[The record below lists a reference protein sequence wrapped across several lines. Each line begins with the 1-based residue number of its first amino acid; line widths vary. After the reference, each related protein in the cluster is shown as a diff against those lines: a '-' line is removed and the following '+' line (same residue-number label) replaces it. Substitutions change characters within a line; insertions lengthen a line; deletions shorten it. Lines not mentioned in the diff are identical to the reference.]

1 MFNTEE
7 NPTEAGVYLVD
18 RGDKF
23 KGNWYRYFDGKNWC
37 LMFESYQGAF
47 GYREQISPL
56 TMLPWRAIR
65 QRTEEEM
72 VAAAVQE
79 KPEKAAKVKK
89 DKLVVAKVTEKVE
102 KVAKAPKAAKVTKT
116 KDTDGTVF
124 FRADRNK
131 WVAVMN
137 GKQEA
142 ARDTK
147 EGALAF
153 LLKKYKIE
161 GIVV

>member
-1 MFNTEE
+1 MFNTDE
-7 NPTEAGVYLVD
+7 NPTEAGIYLVD

-23 KGNWYRYFDGKNWC
+23 KGHWYRYYDGKGNWG
-37 LMFESYQGAF
+37 LMFETYQGAF
-47 GYREQISPL
+47 GYRDQISPL
-56 TMLPWRAIR
+56 KTLPWRAIR
-65 QRTEEEM
+65 QRTAEDM
-72 VAAAVQE
+72 VTPEVQE
-79 KPEKAAKVKK
+79 KPAKVSKVKK

-102 KVAKAPKAAKVTKT
+102 KAPKVTKP
-116 KDTDGTVF
+116 KGNDGTVF
-124 FRADRNK
+124 FRADRSK

>member
-1 MFNTEE
+1 MFNTDE
-7 NPTEAGVYLVD
+7 NPTEPGVYLVD

-23 KGNWYRYFDGKNWC
+23 KGHWYRYYDGKGNWG
-37 LMFESYQGAF
+37 LMFETYQGAF
-47 GYREQISPL
+47 GYRDQISPL
-56 TMLPWRAIR
+56 KTLPWRAIR
-65 QRTEEEM
+65 QRTAEDM
-72 VAAAVQE
+72 VTPEIQE
-79 KPEKAAKVKK
+79 KPAKVSKVKK
-89 DKLVVAKVTEKVE
+89 DKLVVAKVTEKVA
-102 KVAKAPKAAKVTKT
+102 KVPKVTKP
-116 KDTDGTVF
+116 KGNDGTVF
-124 FRADRNK
+124 FRADRSK

-153 LLKKYKIE
+153 LFKKYKIE

>member
-1 MFNTEE
+1 MFNTDE
-7 NPTEAGVYLVD
+7 NPTEPGVYLVD

-23 KGNWYRYFDGKNWC
+23 KGHWYRYYDGKGNWG
-37 LMFESYQGAF
+37 LMFETFQGAF

-56 TMLPWRAIR
+56 ELLPWRAIR
-65 QRTEEEM
+65 QRTAEEM
-72 VAAAVQE
+72 VTPEVQE
-79 KPEKAAKVKK
+79 KPTKVSKVKK
-89 DKLVVAKVTEKVE
+89 DKLVTAKVPKV
-102 KVAKAPKAAKVTKT
+102 PKVTKP
-116 KDTDGTVF
+116 KGSDGTVF
-124 FRADRNK
+124 FRTDRNK

-142 ARDTK
+142 ARDSK

-153 LLKKYKIE
+153 LFKKYKIE